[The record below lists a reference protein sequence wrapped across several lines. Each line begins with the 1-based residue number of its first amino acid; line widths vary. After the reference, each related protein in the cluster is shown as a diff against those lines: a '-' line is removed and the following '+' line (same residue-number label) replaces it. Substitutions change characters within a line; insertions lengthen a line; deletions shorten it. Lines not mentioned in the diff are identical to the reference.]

1 MTIITC
7 KLCACHVPAEHLELV
22 RAITAV
28 IVTVTPQARFN
39 ALAVVTAELHW
50 TARDVT
56 PLIRPVTTVVVMVT
70 HQSISY
76 AMPIVTAVKEM
87 GQRLVRGFF

>member
-7 KLCACHVPAEHLELV
+7 KLYACDCHVRAEHLV
-22 RAITAV
+22 RAITTV

-87 GQRLVRGFF
+87 GQRLVRFFF